1 MQVTT
6 GLLAPYG
13 WGLGFPDWEDPSAP
27 AAGAN
32 FVHTVGGKHYERV
45 LAVHALV
52 STDSNAANRFV
63 SLDYINA
70 RGITYCRNAAGV
82 VVTAST
88 TNQAFEWNAGRTV
101 SEWAANTPVLAPLL
115 LSFLPP
121 AFQVQITLDNIQV
134 NDTIT
139 SVHLWLEK
147 WPTGPRGEPTGMVTE
162 REYVRHQVG
171 LPD

>member
-6 GLLAPYG
+6 GLLAPFG
-13 WGLGFPDWEDPSAP
+13 WGLGYPDWIDPTAP

-32 FVHTVGGKHYERV
+32 FVHVVGGTHYERL
-45 LAVHALV
+45 LAVRATI
-52 STDSNAANRFV
+52 STDSNVANRFV
-63 SLDYINA
+63 SVDYINA
-70 RGITYCRNAAGV
+70 RGTTYCRNAAGV

-88 TNQAFEWNAGRTV
+88 TGQVFEWNAARTV
-101 SEWAANTPVLAPLL
+101 AEWATNTPVLAPLL
-115 LSFLPP
+115 MAFLPP

-134 NDTIT
+134 GDTIT
-139 SVHLWLEK
+139 AVHLWVEK

-162 REYVRHQVG
+162 TEYVRGNVG